1 MFGIGT
7 CSAIAFALFA
17 NKAKPSIAGLT
28 TIAALPQAGGQAS
41 SLPPERNEGWDGIMK
56 EGEEKLNALGYQ
68 VKDGQIEKVQ
78 MKAPYFDWEAETP
91 LPAIDLGFVGGM
103 NADENQG

>member
-1 MFGIGT
+1 M
-7 CSAIAFALFA
+7 
-17 NKAKPSIAGLT
+17 NKYALT

-41 SLPPERNEGWDGIMK
+41 CLPAEVGKPDIMK

-68 VKDGQIEKVQ
+68 VKDGQIERSVQ

-91 LPAIDLGFVGGM
+91 LPAIDLGMIGGTG
-103 NADENQG
+103 A